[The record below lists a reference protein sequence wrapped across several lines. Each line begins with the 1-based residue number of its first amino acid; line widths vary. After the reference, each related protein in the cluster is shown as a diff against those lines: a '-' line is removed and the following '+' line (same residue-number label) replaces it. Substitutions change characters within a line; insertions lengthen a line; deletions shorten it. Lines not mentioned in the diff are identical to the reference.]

1 VNATLR
7 GLQVARKTLDRENE
21 LSFDARGLLRNEAR
35 LNADIRV
42 STLPEGLDPDEIVN
56 QNPDEWAKLIA
67 AAKPIVVH
75 VMETLAANT
84 DLNDPKA
91 KTEVAE
97 QVMPLI
103 QDIPSLIE
111 RDTYRQQLARLLKV
125 DESALVSSFQK
136 PQRQRTRPRRK
147 AASTPEPVAAPVTK
161 PSESSPL
168 HDVEAMCIGM
178 ILRKP
183 ANLYRVDRAL
193 IQSGLPRI
201 TSKDFLSTSHQEIIA
216 LIISSLD
223 QDKLE
228 PLNYVIEVMPIHI
241 ADYADTLLIKTQEL
255 VPQEERIL
263 TEIFRGVLRLRE
275 LTLRDKLNQYRFQLE
290 DDQENDLGE
299 STNLMKE
306 IIQVNQLILK
316 INKAMKNRTIFSN
329 NLESEH

>member
-1 VNATLR
+1 
-7 GLQVARKTLDRENE
+7 
-21 LSFDARGLLRNEAR
+21 
-35 LNADIRV
+35 
-42 STLPEGLDPDEIVN
+42 
-56 QNPDEWAKLIA
+56 
-67 AAKPIVVH
+67 
-75 VMETLAANT
+75 
-84 DLNDPKA
+84 
-91 KTEVAE
+91 
-97 QVMPLI
+97 
-103 QDIPSLIE
+103 
-111 RDTYRQQLARLLKV
+111 
-125 DESALVSSFQK
+125 
-136 PQRQRTRPRRK
+136 
-147 AASTPEPVAAPVTK
+147 
-161 PSESSPL
+161 
-168 HDVEAMCIGM
+168 M

-241 ADYADTLLIKTQEL
+241 ADYADTLLDKTQEL

-275 LTLRDKLNQYRFQLE
+275 LTLRDKLNQYRFQQE
-290 DDQENDLGE
+290 DDQENELGE
-299 STNLMKE
+299 GANLMKE

-329 NLESEH
+329 NLESGH